1 MMKKFK
7 KLLLTASALTA
18 VMGLA
23 ACGQD
28 KPKINEE
35 KPKTEQT
42 SDAKSEDGKADNK
55 GEETAQ
61 KGEVGEISGEDLNKA
76 LADKKQKEEYL
87 VLDVRPEEQ
96 YDEGHVEWAVNIPVD
111 EIEDNID
118 RIKQYDGHKKIVTIC
133 NTGKKSSEAAEK
145 LAENGLDVLNAVGV
159 KDFDYEPMT
168 KVAFI
173 LGDTLQEIADKDS
186 DDYYIIDAREE
197 KDFNEGHLKG
207 AHNIFVDDI
216 DEHMSEIPK
225 DKTIVTYCYSGN
237 KSYTIAQKLMD
248 NGWENVLNGTD
259 GTKEWEFNL
268 VQD

>member
-248 NGWENVLNGTD
+248 NGWEKVLNGTD